1 MEYIKG
7 RLDFHVA
14 EPTVLSIGK
23 FDGLHRGHEL
33 LMDYVFQKKKEGM
46 KAVIF
51 TFDVPPKK
59 SLEQDAARVLTTNE
73 EKMHLFEQIGIDY
86 LIECPFTEEI
96 MHMPAEE
103 FLKKIV
109 EQLSI
114 RCIVAGTDCSF
125 GYQRRGDYRMLQKYA
140 PEYHYEAQ
148 IVDKMQYEGRDI
160 SSTFIREEIACG
172 NIEKANELLG
182 YSFFAK
188 AKIIHGK
195 QLGRTIGI
203 PTINMEL
210 PKEKLLPPRGVYAT
224 KVWIDHK
231 WYAGVTNVGCKPTVS
246 NTGKVGVETNILNFE
261 ADLYGK
267 DLEVFFLHFIR
278 PEKKFD
284 SVESLKEQ
292 IERDVQTSREYFE
305 KNILLYEENINKR

>member
-125 GYQRRGDYRMLQKYA
+125 GYQRRGDYRM
-140 PEYHYEAQ
+140 
-148 IVDKMQYEGRDI
+148 
-160 SSTFIREEIACG
+160 
-172 NIEKANELLG
+172 
-182 YSFFAK
+182 
-188 AKIIHGK
+188 
-195 QLGRTIGI
+195 
-203 PTINMEL
+203 
-210 PKEKLLPPRGVYAT
+210 
-224 KVWIDHK
+224 
-231 WYAGVTNVGCKPTVS
+231 
-246 NTGKVGVETNILNFE
+246 
-261 ADLYGK
+261 
-267 DLEVFFLHFIR
+267 
-278 PEKKFD
+278 
-284 SVESLKEQ
+284 
-292 IERDVQTSREYFE
+292 
-305 KNILLYEENINKR
+305 

>member
-160 SSTFIREEIACG
+160 SSTFIREEIAAG
-172 NIEKANELLG
+172 NMEKAELLLG
-182 YSFFAK
+182 YAYFVQGTVV
-188 AKIIHGK
+188 HGN
-195 QLGRTIGI
+195 QIGRTIGI
-203 PTINMEL
+203 PTINLL
-210 PKEKLLPPRGVYAT
+210 PPQEKLLPPFGVYAAR
-224 KVWIDHK
+224 VEIDGK
-231 WYAGVTNVGCKPTVS
+231 RYNGITNIGCKPTIAGD
-246 NTGKVGVETNILNFE
+246 NPVGVETNLFDFHG
-261 ADLYGK
+261 DLYGK
-267 DLEVFFLHFIR
+267 HAKVSLLKWVREEQKFQNVSELKVQMEKDIAFCRSFLG
-278 PEKKFD
+278 D
-284 SVESLKEQ
+284 SAA
-292 IERDVQTSREYFE
+292 FE
-305 KNILLYEENINKR
+305 

>member
-7 RLDFHVA
+7 TTDFSIE
-14 EPTVLSIGK
+14 EPSVVTIGK

-160 SSTFIREEIACG
+160 SSTFIREEIAAG
-172 NIEKANELLG
+172 NMEKAELLLG
-182 YSFFAK
+182 YAYFVQGTVV
-188 AKIIHGK
+188 HGN
-195 QLGRTIGI
+195 QIGRTIGI
-203 PTINMEL
+203 PTINLL
-210 PKEKLLPPRGVYAT
+210 PPQEKLLPPFGVYAAR
-224 KVWIDHK
+224 VEIDGK
-231 WYAGVTNVGCKPTVS
+231 RYNGITNIGCKPTIAGD
-246 NTGKVGVETNILNFE
+246 NPVGVETNLFDFYG
-261 ADLYGK
+261 DLYGK
-267 DLEVFFLHFIR
+267 HAKVSLLKWVREDQKFQNVSELKVQMEKDIAFCRSFLG
-278 PEKKFD
+278 D
-284 SVESLKEQ
+284 SAASE
-292 IERDVQTSREYFE
+292 
-305 KNILLYEENINKR
+305 

>member
-33 LMDYVFQKKKEGM
+33 LMDYVFQKKIEGM
-46 KAVIF
+46 IGVIF
-51 TFDVPPKK
+51 TFDVTPKK

-160 SSTFIREEIACG
+160 SSTFIREEIAAG
-172 NIEKANELLG
+172 NMEKAELLLG
-182 YSFFAK
+182 YAYFVQGTVV
-188 AKIIHGK
+188 HGN
-195 QLGRTIGI
+195 QIGRTIGI
-203 PTINMEL
+203 PTINLL
-210 PKEKLLPPRGVYAT
+210 PPQEKLLPPFGVYAAR
-224 KVWIDHK
+224 VEIDGK
-231 WYAGVTNVGCKPTVS
+231 RYNGITNIGCKPTIAGD
-246 NTGKVGVETNILNFE
+246 NPVGVETNLFDFYG
-261 ADLYGK
+261 DLYGK
-267 DLEVFFLHFIR
+267 HAKVSLLKWVREEQKFQNVSELKVQMEKDIAFCRSFLG
-278 PEKKFD
+278 D
-284 SVESLKEQ
+284 SAASE
-292 IERDVQTSREYFE
+292 
-305 KNILLYEENINKR
+305 

>member
-160 SSTFIREEIACG
+160 SSTFIREEIAAG
-172 NIEKANELLG
+172 NMEKAELLLG
-182 YSFFAK
+182 YAYFVQGTVV
-188 AKIIHGK
+188 HGN
-195 QLGRTIGI
+195 QIGRTIGI
-203 PTINMEL
+203 PTINLL
-210 PKEKLLPPRGVYAT
+210 PPQEKLLPPFGVYAAR
-224 KVWIDHK
+224 VEIDGK
-231 WYAGVTNVGCKPTVS
+231 RYNGITNIGCKPTIAGD
-246 NTGKVGVETNILNFE
+246 NPVGVETNLFDFYG
-261 ADLYGK
+261 DLYGK
-267 DLEVFFLHFIR
+267 HAKVSLLKWVREEQKFQNVSELKVQMEKDIAFCRSFLG
-278 PEKKFD
+278 D
-284 SVESLKEQ
+284 SAASE
-292 IERDVQTSREYFE
+292 
-305 KNILLYEENINKR
+305 

>member
-160 SSTFIREEIACG
+160 SSTFIREEIAAG
-172 NIEKANELLG
+172 NMEKAELLLG
-182 YSFFAK
+182 YAYFVQGTVV
-188 AKIIHGK
+188 HGN
-195 QLGRTIGI
+195 QIGRTIGI
-203 PTINMEL
+203 PTINLL
-210 PKEKLLPPRGVYAT
+210 PPQEKLLPPFGVYAAR
-224 KVWIDHK
+224 VEIDGK
-231 WYAGVTNVGCKPTVS
+231 RYNGIPNIGCKPTIAGD
-246 NTGKVGVETNILNFE
+246 NPVGVETNLFDFQG
-261 ADLYGK
+261 DLYGK
-267 DLEVFFLHFIR
+267 HAKVSLLKWVREEQKFQNVSELKVQMEKDIAFCRSFLG
-278 PEKKFD
+278 D
-284 SVESLKEQ
+284 SAASE
-292 IERDVQTSREYFE
+292 
-305 KNILLYEENINKR
+305 

>member
-160 SSTFIREEIACG
+160 SSTFIREEIAAG
-172 NIEKANELLG
+172 NMEKAELLLG
-182 YSFFAK
+182 YAYFVQGTVV
-188 AKIIHGK
+188 HGN
-195 QLGRTIGI
+195 QIGRTIGI
-203 PTINMEL
+203 PTINLL
-210 PKEKLLPPRGVYAT
+210 PPQEKLLPPFGVYARGLRSMESGT
-224 KVWIDHK
+224 TGSPISDASQRSPETIRLVWRPTCLIFMGIFMENTQRS
-231 WYAGVTNVGCKPTVS
+231 ACSNGCVR
-246 NTGKVGVETNILNFE
+246 NRNFRT
-261 ADLYGK
+261 
-267 DLEVFFLHFIR
+267 FR
-278 PEKKFD
+278 
-284 SVESLKEQ
+284 
-292 IERDVQTSREYFE
+292 
-305 KNILLYEENINKR
+305 N

>member
-160 SSTFIREEIACG
+160 SSTFIREEIAAG
-172 NIEKANELLG
+172 NMEKAELLLG
-182 YSFFAK
+182 YAYFVQGTVV
-188 AKIIHGK
+188 HGN
-195 QLGRTIGI
+195 QIGRTIGI
-203 PTINMEL
+203 PTINLL
-210 PKEKLLPPRGVYAT
+210 PPQEKLLPPFGV
-224 KVWIDHK
+224 
-231 WYAGVTNVGCKPTVS
+231 
-246 NTGKVGVETNILNFE
+246 
-261 ADLYGK
+261 
-267 DLEVFFLHFIR
+267 
-278 PEKKFD
+278 
-284 SVESLKEQ
+284 
-292 IERDVQTSREYFE
+292 
-305 KNILLYEENINKR
+305 

>member
-96 MHMPAEE
+96 MHMSAEE

-140 PEYHYEAQ
+140 SEYHYEAQ

-160 SSTFIREEIACG
+160 SSTFIREEIAAG
-172 NIEKANELLG
+172 NMEKAELLLG
-182 YSFFAK
+182 YAYFVQGTVV
-188 AKIIHGK
+188 HGN
-195 QLGRTIGI
+195 QIGRTIGI
-203 PTINMEL
+203 PTINLL
-210 PKEKLLPPRGVYAT
+210 PPQEKLLPPFGVYAAR
-224 KVWIDHK
+224 VEIDGK
-231 WYAGVTNVGCKPTVS
+231 RYNGITNIGCKPTIAGD
-246 NTGKVGVETNILNFE
+246 NPVGVETNLFDFQG
-261 ADLYGK
+261 DLYGK
-267 DLEVFFLHFIR
+267 HAKV
-278 PEKKFD
+278 
-284 SVESLKEQ
+284 SLLKWVRKEQ
-292 IERDVQTSREYFE
+292 KFQNVSELKVQME
-305 KNILLYEENINKR
+305 KDIAFCRSFLGDSAASE

>member
-160 SSTFIREEIACG
+160 SSTFIREEIAAG
-172 NIEKANELLG
+172 NMEKAELLLG
-182 YSFFAK
+182 YAYFVQGTVV
-188 AKIIHGK
+188 HGN
-195 QLGRTIGI
+195 QIGRTIGI
-203 PTINMEL
+203 PTINLL
-210 PKEKLLPPRGVYAT
+210 PPQEKLLPPFGVYAAR
-224 KVWIDHK
+224 VEIDGK
-231 WYAGVTNVGCKPTVS
+231 RYNGITNIGGKPTIAGA
-246 NTGKVGVETNILNFE
+246 NPVGVETNLFDFQG
-261 ADLYGK
+261 DLYGK
-267 DLEVFFLHFIR
+267 HAKVSLLKWVREEQKFQNVSELKVQMEKDIAFCRSFLG
-278 PEKKFD
+278 D
-284 SVESLKEQ
+284 SAASE
-292 IERDVQTSREYFE
+292 
-305 KNILLYEENINKR
+305 

>member
-160 SSTFIREEIACG
+160 SSTFIREEIAAG
-172 NIEKANELLG
+172 NMEKAELLLG
-182 YSFFAK
+182 YAYFVQGTVV
-188 AKIIHGK
+188 HGN
-195 QLGRTIGI
+195 QIGRTIGI
-203 PTINMEL
+203 PTINLL
-210 PKEKLLPPRGVYAT
+210 PPQEKLLPPFGVYAAW
-224 KVWIDHK
+224 VEIDGK
-231 WYAGVTNVGCKPTVS
+231 RYNGITNIGCKPTIAGD
-246 NTGKVGVETNILNFE
+246 NPVGVETNLFDFQG
-261 ADLYGK
+261 DLYGK
-267 DLEVFFLHFIR
+267 HAKVSLLKWVREEQKFQNISELKVQMEKDIAFCRSFLG
-278 PEKKFD
+278 D
-284 SVESLKEQ
+284 SAASE
-292 IERDVQTSREYFE
+292 
-305 KNILLYEENINKR
+305 

>member
-160 SSTFIREEIACG
+160 SSTFIREEIAAG
-172 NIEKANELLG
+172 NMEKAELLLG
-182 YSFFAK
+182 YAYFVQGTVV
-188 AKIIHGK
+188 HGN
-195 QLGRTIGI
+195 QIGRIDRRFRRSI
-203 PTINMEL
+203 CCRRRKNCCRRLAYM
-210 PKEKLLPPRGVYAT
+210 PRGLRSMESGTTGSPISDASQRSPET
-224 KVWIDHK
+224 IRLVWRPTCLIFMGIFMENTQRS
-231 WYAGVTNVGCKPTVS
+231 ACSNGCVR
-246 NTGKVGVETNILNFE
+246 NRNFRT
-261 ADLYGK
+261 
-267 DLEVFFLHFIR
+267 FR
-278 PEKKFD
+278 
-284 SVESLKEQ
+284 
-292 IERDVQTSREYFE
+292 
-305 KNILLYEENINKR
+305 N

>member
-160 SSTFIREEIACG
+160 SSTFIREEIAAG
-172 NIEKANELLG
+172 NMEKAELLLG
-182 YSFFAK
+182 YAYFVQGTVV
-188 AKIIHGK
+188 HGN
-195 QLGRTIGI
+195 QIGRTIGI
-203 PTINMEL
+203 PTINLIPPE
-210 PKEKLLPPRGVYAT
+210 EKLLPPFGVYVT
-224 KVWIDHK
+224 EVFIDDK
-231 WYAGVTNVGCKPTVS
+231 RYYGVTNVGCKPTIKG
-246 NTGKVGVETNILNFE
+246 NNPVGVETHLLDFREDVYEKVVTVEFRTMIREERKFE
-261 ADLYGK
+261 S
-267 DLEVFFLHFIR
+267 I
-278 PEKKFD
+278 EK
-284 SVESLKEQ
+284 LKEQ
-292 IERDVQTSREYFE
+292 MMNDIAFTRAFFA
-305 KNILLYEENINKR
+305 KMK

>member
-96 MHMPAEE
+96 MHMLAEE

-160 SSTFIREEIACG
+160 SSTFIREEIAAG
-172 NIEKANELLG
+172 NMEKAELLLG
-182 YSFFAK
+182 YAYFVQGTVV
-188 AKIIHGK
+188 HGN
-195 QLGRTIGI
+195 QIGRTIGI
-203 PTINMEL
+203 PTINLL
-210 PKEKLLPPRGVYAT
+210 PLQEKLLPPFGVYAAR
-224 KVWIDHK
+224 VEIDGK
-231 WYAGVTNVGCKPTVS
+231 RYNGITNIGCKPTIAGD
-246 NTGKVGVETNILNFE
+246 NPVGVETNLFDFQG
-261 ADLYGK
+261 DLYGK
-267 DLEVFFLHFIR
+267 HAKVSLLKWVREEQKFQNVSELKVQMEKDIAFCRSFLG
-278 PEKKFD
+278 D
-284 SVESLKEQ
+284 SAASE
-292 IERDVQTSREYFE
+292 
-305 KNILLYEENINKR
+305 

>member
-114 RCIVAGTDCSF
+114 RCIVAGTNCSF

-160 SSTFIREEIACG
+160 SSTFIREEIAAG
-172 NIEKANELLG
+172 NMEKAELLLG
-182 YSFFAK
+182 YAYFVQGTVV
-188 AKIIHGK
+188 HGN
-195 QLGRTIGI
+195 QIGRTIGI
-203 PTINMEL
+203 PTINLL
-210 PKEKLLPPRGVYAT
+210 PPQEKLLPPFGVYAAR
-224 KVWIDHK
+224 VEIDGK
-231 WYAGVTNVGCKPTVS
+231 RYNGITNIGCKPTIAGD
-246 NTGKVGVETNILNFE
+246 NPVGVETNLFDFYG
-261 ADLYGK
+261 DLYGK
-267 DLEVFFLHFIR
+267 HPKVSLLKWVREEQKFQNVSELKVQMEKDIAFCRSFLG
-278 PEKKFD
+278 D
-284 SVESLKEQ
+284 SAASE
-292 IERDVQTSREYFE
+292 
-305 KNILLYEENINKR
+305 

>member
-23 FDGLHRGHEL
+23 FDGLHRGHGL

-160 SSTFIREEIACG
+160 SSTFIREEIAAG
-172 NIEKANELLG
+172 NMEKAELLLG
-182 YSFFAK
+182 YAYFVQGTVV
-188 AKIIHGK
+188 HGN
-195 QLGRTIGI
+195 QIGRTIGI
-203 PTINMEL
+203 PTINLL
-210 PKEKLLPPRGVYAT
+210 PPQEKLLPPFGVYAAR
-224 KVWIDHK
+224 VEIDGK
-231 WYAGVTNVGCKPTVS
+231 RYNGITNIGCKPTIAGD
-246 NTGKVGVETNILNFE
+246 NPVGVETNLFDFQG
-261 ADLYGK
+261 DLYGK
-267 DLEVFFLHFIR
+267 HAKVSLLKWVREEQKFQNVSELKVQMEKDIAFCRSFLG
-278 PEKKFD
+278 D
-284 SVESLKEQ
+284 SAASE
-292 IERDVQTSREYFE
+292 
-305 KNILLYEENINKR
+305 

>member
-148 IVDKMQYEGRDI
+148 IVDKMQYEGRD
-160 SSTFIREEIACG
+160 SSR
-172 NIEKANELLG
+172 
-182 YSFFAK
+182 
-188 AKIIHGK
+188 
-195 QLGRTIGI
+195 Q
-203 PTINMEL
+203 
-210 PKEKLLPPRGVYAT
+210 
-224 KVWIDHK
+224 
-231 WYAGVTNVGCKPTVS
+231 
-246 NTGKVGVETNILNFE
+246 
-261 ADLYGK
+261 YGK
-267 DLEVFFLHFIR
+267 GRAFAWICLFRTGNGCAWKPDR
-278 PEKKFD
+278 QNDRD
-284 SVESLKEQ
+284 SDDQSAAAAGKTAAAVWR
-292 IERDVQTSREYFE
+292 ICRAG
-305 KNILLYEENINKR
+305 

>member
-7 RLDFHVA
+7 RLDFHVT

-33 LMDYVFQKKKEGM
+33 LMDYVFQKKKEGL

-59 SLEQDAARVLTTNE
+59 SLGQNEAKVLTTNE
-73 EKMHLFEQIGIDY
+73 EKMHLFEQSGIDY

-96 MHMPAEE
+96 MHMPAET

-125 GYQRRGDYRMLQKYA
+125 GYKRRGDYKMLQKYA
-140 PEYHYEAQ
+140 SFYHYEAQ

-160 SSTFIREEIACG
+160 SSTFIREEIAAG
-172 NIEKANELLG
+172 NMEKADLLLG
-182 YSFFAK
+182 YAYFLQGMVV
-188 AKIIHGK
+188 HGNQIGQK
-195 QLGRTIGI
+195 IGI
-203 PTINMEL
+203 PTINLL
-210 PKEKLLPPRGVYAT
+210 PPPEKLLPPFGVYTAR
-224 KVWIDHK
+224 VEIDGNI
-231 WYAGVTNVGCKPTVS
+231 YDGIANIGCKPTIAGD
-246 NTGKVGVETNILNFE
+246 NPVGVETHLFDFKG
-261 ADLYGK
+261 DLYGRHAKVSLLKWVREERKFQSISELKTQMEK
-267 DLEVFFLHFIR
+267 D
-278 PEKKFD
+278 
-284 SVESLKEQ
+284 
-292 IERDVQTSREYFE
+292 
-305 KNILLYEENINKR
+305 ILFCRSCLQ

>member
-160 SSTFIREEIACG
+160 SSTFIREEIAAG
-172 NIEKANELLG
+172 NMEKAELLLG
-182 YSFFAK
+182 YAYFVQGTVV
-188 AKIIHGK
+188 HGN
-195 QLGRTIGI
+195 QIGRTIGI
-203 PTINMEL
+203 PTINLL
-210 PKEKLLPPRGVYAT
+210 PPQEKLLPPFGVYAAR
-224 KVWIDHK
+224 VEIDGK
-231 WYAGVTNVGCKPTVS
+231 RYNGITNIGCKPTIAGD
-246 NTGKVGVETNILNFE
+246 NPVGVETNLFDFQG
-261 ADLYGK
+261 DLYGK
-267 DLEVFFLHFIR
+267 HAKVSLLKWVREEQKFQNVSELKVQMEKDIAFCRSFLG
-278 PEKKFD
+278 D
-284 SVESLKEQ
+284 SAASE
-292 IERDVQTSREYFE
+292 
-305 KNILLYEENINKR
+305 

>member
-96 MHMPAEE
+96 MNMPAEE

-160 SSTFIREEIACG
+160 SSTFIREEIAAG
-172 NIEKANELLG
+172 NMEKAELLLG
-182 YSFFAK
+182 YAYFVQGTVV
-188 AKIIHGK
+188 HGN
-195 QLGRTIGI
+195 QIGRTIGI
-203 PTINMEL
+203 PTINLL
-210 PKEKLLPPRGVYAT
+210 PPQEKLLPPFGVYAAR
-224 KVWIDHK
+224 VEIDGK
-231 WYAGVTNVGCKPTVS
+231 RYNGITNIGCKPTIAGD
-246 NTGKVGVETNILNFE
+246 NPVGVETNLFDFQG
-261 ADLYGK
+261 DLYGK
-267 DLEVFFLHFIR
+267 HAKVSLLKWVREEQKFQNVSELKVQMEKDIAFCRSFLG
-278 PEKKFD
+278 D
-284 SVESLKEQ
+284 SAASE
-292 IERDVQTSREYFE
+292 
-305 KNILLYEENINKR
+305 

>member
-160 SSTFIREEIACG
+160 SSTFIREEIAAG
-172 NIEKANELLG
+172 NMEKAELLLG
-182 YSFFAK
+182 YAYFVQGTVV
-188 AKIIHGK
+188 HGN
-195 QLGRTIGI
+195 QIGRTIGI
-203 PTINMEL
+203 PTINLL
-210 PKEKLLPPRGVYAT
+210 PPQEKLLPPFGVYAAR
-224 KVWIDHK
+224 VEIDGK
-231 WYAGVTNVGCKPTVS
+231 RYNGIANIGCKPTIAGD
-246 NTGKVGVETNILNFE
+246 NPVGVETNLFDFQG
-261 ADLYGK
+261 DLYGK
-267 DLEVFFLHFIR
+267 HAKVSLLKWVREEQKFQNVSELKVQMEKDIAFCRSFLG
-278 PEKKFD
+278 D
-284 SVESLKEQ
+284 SAASE
-292 IERDVQTSREYFE
+292 
-305 KNILLYEENINKR
+305 

>member
-33 LMDYVFQKKKEGM
+33 LIDYVFQKKKEGM

-160 SSTFIREEIACG
+160 SSTFIREEIAAG
-172 NIEKANELLG
+172 NMEKAELLLG
-182 YSFFAK
+182 YAYFVQGTVV
-188 AKIIHGK
+188 HGN
-195 QLGRTIGI
+195 QIGRTIGI
-203 PTINMEL
+203 PTINLL
-210 PKEKLLPPRGVYAT
+210 PPQEKLLPPFGVYAAR
-224 KVWIDHK
+224 VEIDGK
-231 WYAGVTNVGCKPTVS
+231 RYNGITNIGCKPTIAGD
-246 NTGKVGVETNILNFE
+246 NPVGVETNLFDFQG
-261 ADLYGK
+261 DLYGK
-267 DLEVFFLHFIR
+267 HAKVSLLKWVREEQKFQNVSELKVQMEKDIAFCRSFLG
-278 PEKKFD
+278 D
-284 SVESLKEQ
+284 SAASE
-292 IERDVQTSREYFE
+292 
-305 KNILLYEENINKR
+305 

>member
-160 SSTFIREEIACG
+160 SSTFIREEIAAG
-172 NIEKANELLG
+172 NMEKAELLLG
-182 YSFFAK
+182 YAYFVQGTVV
-188 AKIIHGK
+188 HGN
-195 QLGRTIGI
+195 QIGRTIGI
-203 PTINMEL
+203 PTIN
-210 PKEKLLPPRGVYAT
+210 LLPPQEKLRGLRSMESGITGSPISDASQRSPET
-224 KVWIDHK
+224 IRLVWRPTCLIFMGIFMENTQRS
-231 WYAGVTNVGCKPTVS
+231 ACSSGCVR
-246 NTGKVGVETNILNFE
+246 NRNFRT
-261 ADLYGK
+261 
-267 DLEVFFLHFIR
+267 FR
-278 PEKKFD
+278 
-284 SVESLKEQ
+284 
-292 IERDVQTSREYFE
+292 
-305 KNILLYEENINKR
+305 N

>member
-160 SSTFIREEIACG
+160 SSTFIREEIAAG
-172 NIEKANELLG
+172 NMEKAELLLG
-182 YSFFAK
+182 YAYFVQGTVV
-188 AKIIHGK
+188 HGN
-195 QLGRTIGI
+195 QIGRTIGI
-203 PTINMEL
+203 PTINLL
-210 PKEKLLPPRGVYAT
+210 PPEKLLPPFGVYAAR
-224 KVWIDHK
+224 VEIDGK
-231 WYAGVTNVGCKPTVS
+231 RYNGITNIGCKPTIAGD
-246 NTGKVGVETNILNFE
+246 NPVGVETNLFDFYG
-261 ADLYGK
+261 DLYGK
-267 DLEVFFLHFIR
+267 HAKVSLLKWVREEQKFQNVSELKVQMEKDIAFCRSFLG
-278 PEKKFD
+278 D
-284 SVESLKEQ
+284 SAASE
-292 IERDVQTSREYFE
+292 
-305 KNILLYEENINKR
+305 

>member
-148 IVDKMQYEGRDI
+148 ILDKMQYEGRDI
-160 SSTFIREEIACG
+160 SSTFIREEIAAG
-172 NIEKANELLG
+172 NVEKAELLLG
-182 YSFFAK
+182 YAYFVQGTVV
-188 AKIIHGK
+188 HGN
-195 QLGRTIGI
+195 QIGRTIGI
-203 PTINMEL
+203 PTINLL
-210 PKEKLLPPRGVYAT
+210 PPQEKLLPPFGVYAAR
-224 KVWIDHK
+224 VEIDGK
-231 WYAGVTNVGCKPTVS
+231 RYNGITNIGCKPTIAGD
-246 NTGKVGVETNILNFE
+246 NPVGVETNLFDFQG
-261 ADLYGK
+261 DLYGK
-267 DLEVFFLHFIR
+267 HAKV
-278 PEKKFD
+278 
-284 SVESLKEQ
+284 SLLKWVRKEQ
-292 IERDVQTSREYFE
+292 KFQNVSELKAQME
-305 KNILLYEENINKR
+305 KDIAFCRSFLGDSAASE

>member
-103 FLKKIV
+103 
-109 EQLSI
+109 S
-114 RCIVAGTDCSF
+114 
-125 GYQRRGDYRMLQKYA
+125 
-140 PEYHYEAQ
+140 
-148 IVDKMQYEGRDI
+148 
-160 SSTFIREEIACG
+160 
-172 NIEKANELLG
+172 
-182 YSFFAK
+182 
-188 AKIIHGK
+188 
-195 QLGRTIGI
+195 
-203 PTINMEL
+203 
-210 PKEKLLPPRGVYAT
+210 
-224 KVWIDHK
+224 
-231 WYAGVTNVGCKPTVS
+231 
-246 NTGKVGVETNILNFE
+246 
-261 ADLYGK
+261 
-267 DLEVFFLHFIR
+267 
-278 PEKKFD
+278 
-284 SVESLKEQ
+284 
-292 IERDVQTSREYFE
+292 
-305 KNILLYEENINKR
+305 